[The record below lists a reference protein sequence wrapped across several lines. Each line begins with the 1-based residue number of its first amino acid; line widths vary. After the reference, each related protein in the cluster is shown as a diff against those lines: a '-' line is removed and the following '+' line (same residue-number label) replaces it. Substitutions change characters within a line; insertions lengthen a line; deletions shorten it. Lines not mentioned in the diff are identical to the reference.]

1 MLPTLNRPSS
11 TQLRTSS
18 VSGTFT
24 ARPTVART
32 PATVRRHPKK
42 PKLTCTAAKQGLQVT
57 VQTPSGQQ
65 KPMQKVC
72 IHTHAA
78 DCWLLSLW
86 RMKLAR
92 ARSLADDALKADS
105 DIRDQEVC
113 VQDFFSIGTAGGS
126 DLLLEGQQGH
136 NCQTASKAGKCVQ
149 CSQNPIVS
157 GVLIRRTHM
166 ISCSQKL

>member
-1 MLPTLNRPSS
+1 
-11 TQLRTSS
+11 
-18 VSGTFT
+18 
-24 ARPTVART
+24 
-32 PATVRRHPKK
+32 
-42 PKLTCTAAKQGLQVT
+42 
-57 VQTPSGQQ
+57 
-65 KPMQKVC
+65 MQKVC

-126 DLLLEGQQGH
+126 DLLLEGQQG
-136 NCQTASKAGKCVQ
+136 Q
-149 CSQNPIVS
+149 
-157 GVLIRRTHM
+157 
-166 ISCSQKL
+166 